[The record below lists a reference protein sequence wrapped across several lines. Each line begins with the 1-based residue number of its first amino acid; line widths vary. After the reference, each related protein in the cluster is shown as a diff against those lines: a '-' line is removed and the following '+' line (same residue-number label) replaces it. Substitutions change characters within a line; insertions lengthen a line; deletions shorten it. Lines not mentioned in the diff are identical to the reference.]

1 MDAHFF
7 MRPNLASLVMVDLDD
22 HDGSLQDVL
31 SLAPRALVQTSPRC
45 FQIWYTLDQRF
56 AASDAAT
63 VTRELSQILGGDTR
77 SARTTQVGRMPGS
90 INRKPQKMAPAML
103 LHSCLQNL
111 NEAQYLHMVRPP
123 LLRLQG
129 GGVHVEALKDKPV
142 VDRSREDWGIACR
155 YFESHPAATVD
166 DAVRD
171 CQLTATR
178 PNQEYYVRRTFGQ
191 ALRHVREQLGDR
203 SVTPASESSAAGSG
217 GVVPAQLGSG
227 LGGSHSGNG
236 VTRDQVWQIVQE
248 ALRQRDR
255 AEALRLLSGE
265 QEETSLC
272 FRAVG
277 QWERG
282 KDEFTRTQWD
292 LPAAAGSACKSCC
305 QQRVAHRQTSFADER
320 KRVPVLARSLW
331 PQGIAPEFAARWIL
345 EAGDLDL
352 PSENLKSY
360 QAMLARQGVA
370 SFAERAPAPQKK
382 SALGPEKKLQYL
394 SASHQDMAHLGGRDG
409 ILQALKS
416 TDLTWPL
423 MKLDATFFVERCQD
437 GRGNVYLKGQAGDVI
452 GWDLKTVVPVRGS
465 KWTMLLAIDFT
476 SSKVWTWDLDFKK
489 ANLQEVQSRMI
500 KFYQEVE
507 LPCCCWTDNG
517 SQFRNL
523 LSAAIELTLGVR
535 AMTIPAGRPQSN
547 GIVEIRNKILDRA
560 VQGDRSRLGTATVA
574 YNQKNLTTC
583 DLPPETLWRL
593 LRPQESRWRYFNLK
607 AAAEA
612 PATMTDGEWHAF
624 LDATQWDKQSL
635 QDRAK
640 ALHAVINPLR
650 RAMQSKQLR
659 AQMKTQMKWLR
670 RKHKRAAMPLLAGD
684 IVLSRATQYTT
695 RCGPHKFETKG
706 GGLRTWAVL
715 QVRQGFV
722 QVQDAATGEIA
733 WRHDSH
739 LKLMPRAV
747 AADNDNQNMSAMQSP
762 ETVMP
767 AWDVVRA
774 AADGACLFRSLA
786 MGCDAARG
794 ATAAALTDDAGS
806 AAEMRETLLMHLEC
820 RADNAKNDDLISL
833 QLQVE
838 AEMLDDPIWMQDH
851 AADAWSWPDYF
862 AFMSR
867 PGSYGTAVHLQT
879 FVESHEMAIE
889 VWENI
894 APHGKLTCTWR
905 EGEAFKKAV
914 RLLRSGN
921 HYDLLVPRRRLRH
934 KTSCK

>member
-1 MDAHFF
+1 
-7 MRPNLASLVMVDLDD
+7 
-22 HDGSLQDVL
+22 
-31 SLAPRALVQTSPRC
+31 
-45 FQIWYTLDQRF
+45 
-56 AASDAAT
+56 
-63 VTRELSQILGGDTR
+63 
-77 SARTTQVGRMPGS
+77 
-90 INRKPQKMAPAML
+90 
-103 LHSCLQNL
+103 
-111 NEAQYLHMVRPP
+111 
-123 LLRLQG
+123 
-129 GGVHVEALKDKPV
+129 
-142 VDRSREDWGIACR
+142 
-155 YFESHPAATVD
+155 
-166 DAVRD
+166 
-171 CQLTATR
+171 
-178 PNQEYYVRRTFGQ
+178 
-191 ALRHVREQLGDR
+191 
-203 SVTPASESSAAGSG
+203 
-217 GVVPAQLGSG
+217 
-227 LGGSHSGNG
+227 
-236 VTRDQVWQIVQE
+236 
-248 ALRQRDR
+248 
-255 AEALRLLSGE
+255 
-265 QEETSLC
+265 
-272 FRAVG
+272 
-277 QWERG
+277 
-282 KDEFTRTQWD
+282 
-292 LPAAAGSACKSCC
+292 
-305 QQRVAHRQTSFADER
+305 
-320 KRVPVLARSLW
+320 
-331 PQGIAPEFAARWIL
+331 
-345 EAGDLDL
+345 
-352 PSENLKSY
+352 
-360 QAMLARQGVA
+360 
-370 SFAERAPAPQKK
+370 
-382 SALGPEKKLQYL
+382 
-394 SASHQDMAHLGGRDG
+394 
-409 ILQALKS
+409 
-416 TDLTWPL
+416 
-423 MKLDATFFVERCQD
+423 
-437 GRGNVYLKGQAGDVI
+437 
-452 GWDLKTVVPVRGS
+452 
-465 KWTMLLAIDFT
+465 
-476 SSKVWTWDLDFKK
+476 
-489 ANLQEVQSRMI
+489 
-500 KFYQEVE
+500 
-507 LPCCCWTDNG
+507 
-517 SQFRNL
+517 
-523 LSAAIELTLGVR
+523 
-535 AMTIPAGRPQSN
+535 
-547 GIVEIRNKILDRA
+547 
-560 VQGDRSRLGTATVA
+560 
-574 YNQKNLTTC
+574 
-583 DLPPETLWRL
+583 
-593 LRPQESRWRYFNLK
+593 
-607 AAAEA
+607 
-612 PATMTDGEWHAF
+612 MTDGEWHAF